1 MDSLMTGDERALAQR
16 SRLNDWIKAETNHTP
31 GSIMAGYTLE
41 GKALESYNVYSLPL
55 MVSAMIRPE
64 DQQWLNGLWDHNMDF
79 KTQEDFYYSNTLR
92 LLCALAV
99 TGNWG
104 EPR

>member
-41 GKALESYNVYSLPL
+41 GKALESYNDLSFTASP
-55 MVSAMIRPE
+55 
-64 DQQWLNGLWDHNMDF
+64 
-79 KTQEDFYYSNTLR
+79 
-92 LLCALAV
+92 
-99 TGNWG
+99 
-104 EPR
+104 

>member
-41 GKALESYNVYSLPL
+41 GKVLESYNDLSFTAPL

-64 DQQWLNGLWDHNMDF
+64 DQQWLNGL
-79 KTQEDFYYSNTLR
+79 
-92 LLCALAV
+92 
-99 TGNWG
+99 
-104 EPR
+104 